1 MKNRKTI
8 AIIPARGGSKRLPK
22 KNVLALNN
30 KLLLEHSIDYA
41 KRNLDVVDKIVVST
55 DDDQIKQAALRNNIE
70 VIDRPHQLASDTA
83 STLSVLQHV
92 LKTIDELYDEVIL
105 LQPTNPCRPK
115 NLLQMAYKVYL
126 ESNVDSLMTVSSTD
140 KKLGKI
146 TDNAFIPYNYT
157 MGQRSQDLE
166 PLFYENGLLYITKT
180 KRIVEGQLLGDNNY
194 PYIVNHPY
202 ANVDIDTLD
211 DFKYAAFILTNYPN
225 E

>member
-92 LKTIDELYDEVIL
+92 LKTIDEVYDEVIL

-126 ESNVDSLMTVSSTD
+126 ESNVDSLMTVSSPI
-140 KKLGKI
+140 KNWARLQI
-146 TDNAFIPYNYT
+146 
-157 MGQRSQDLE
+157 M
-166 PLFYENGLLYITKT
+166 LLYPIIIRWGNAVKT
-180 KRIVEGQLLGDNNY
+180 
-194 PYIVNHPY
+194 
-202 ANVDIDTLD
+202 
-211 DFKYAAFILTNYPN
+211 
-225 E
+225 

>member
-1 MKNRKTI
+1 
-8 AIIPARGGSKRLPK
+8 
-22 KNVLALNN
+22 
-30 KLLLEHSIDYA
+30 
-41 KRNLDVVDKIVVST
+41 
-55 DDDQIKQAALRNNIE
+55 
-70 VIDRPHQLASDTA
+70 
-83 STLSVLQHV
+83 
-92 LKTIDELYDEVIL
+92 
-105 LQPTNPCRPK
+105 
-115 NLLQMAYKVYL
+115 
-126 ESNVDSLMTVSSTD
+126 
-140 KKLGKI
+140 
-146 TDNAFIPYNYT
+146 